1 MAEIQYLGHACV
13 RIKARDGVVL
23 TDPFTR
29 GDGYDLGKP
38 TAHIVTLSGTGPDR
52 SNTEAV
58 RPVGEKFFTV
68 DGPGEY
74 EVGGIMV
81 NGIRTYRDAVK
92 GAERGRNTVYV
103 FHLDDMA
110 FCHLGDLGHELQT
123 AQLEDIGTV
132 DVLFVPA
139 YSTLTPAQLT
149 EVISA
154 IEPRLVVPLYDQPEE
169 LTRLAHELGLKE
181 WEAQEKLAVTPASLP
196 AEGEQTRVVVMQ
208 PTGVAQAVR
217 AA

>member
-1 MAEIQYLGHACV
+1 MADIQYLGHACV
-13 RIKARDGVVL
+13 RFKARDGVVL
-23 TDPFTR
+23 TDPFPR
-29 GDGYDLGKP
+29 GDGYDIGKP
-38 TAHIVTLSGTGPDR
+38 TAHIVTLSGTGPTR
-52 SNTEAV
+52 SIKEAV
-58 RPVGEKFFTV
+58 RPVGGSLFTV

-81 NGIRTYRDAVK
+81 NGVRTYRDTVK

-103 FHLDDMA
+103 VHLDDLA

-123 AQLEDIGTV
+123 GQLEDIGTV

-139 YSTLTPAQLT
+139 YSTLTPAQVT

-169 LTRLAHELGLKE
+169 LARLAHELGLKE
-181 WEAQEKLAVTPASLP
+181 WERRA
-196 AEGEQTRVVVMQ
+196 GEARRHA
-208 PTGVAQAVR
+208 GFVAG
-217 AA
+217 